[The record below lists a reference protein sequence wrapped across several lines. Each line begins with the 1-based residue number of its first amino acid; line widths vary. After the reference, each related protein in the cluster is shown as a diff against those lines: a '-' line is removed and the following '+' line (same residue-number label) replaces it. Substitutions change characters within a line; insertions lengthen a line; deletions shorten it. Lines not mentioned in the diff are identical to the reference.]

1 MLLMF
6 FTFVNTA
13 LLGRRSCVPTCSTQ
27 WCCGPGALPS
37 PSHQRLPKAA
47 EAASHSSWSCWSA
60 TSFLGWD
67 LATSKSHL
75 GEITFAC
82 VWCHLQPT
90 LPQPPLPPDARRE
103 VLGGVLS
110 TEMLLC

>member
-1 MLLMF
+1 MLLMS

-13 LLGRRSCVPTCSTQ
+13 LLGRRSCAPTCSTQ

-37 PSHQRLPKAA
+37 PSHQCLPK
-47 EAASHSSWSCWSA
+47 AASHSSWSCWSA
-60 TSFLGWD
+60 TSFLGRD

-75 GEITFAC
+75 GEIALASAL
-82 VWCHLQPT
+82 CHLLRT
-90 LPQPPLPPDARRE
+90 LPQVPPDARRE

-110 TEMLLC
+110 TETLL